1 MSKTRRPNRRTRYL
15 ALGAV
20 LVAALVAFGLVL
32 LDRKQGYARLLEH
45 ETLGHGAVARALVGS
60 AWARYAGLVAA
71 APTMSRAELLRRDE
85 VRALSA
91 EAAARLAGTHVAR
104 VDLRSLDGLTVLST
118 DTARIGEDRSGDAR
132 FVGAKAGRRS
142 SELLFREPG
151 RVLVG
156 SFTPL
161 RGNGG
166 PNGAAP
172 VEAVVE
178 IVSDVTPLAAG
189 IERAAR
195 ANALWAAGGVLGLA
209 LLLFFAVMRAERFL
223 RAQEIERAASEAR
236 LRHHAYH
243 DQLTGL
249 PNRAN
254 LMERLD
260 EATKLSALAER
271 KFALLLVELDR
282 LKTIREGLGQD
293 AGNELVNVVAR
304 RLRDCLREGDVVF
317 RVGAG
322 EFALLVEDLANP
334 GDAAFVARRVIEACA
349 EPIRVDEHD
358 VSTAASVGITV
369 FPDDDRVPERLVR
382 NAVAAMHR
390 AKEAGRGRYDFYTP
404 EMNLRAL
411 QRLELESALL
421 SALGNREFVLHY
433 QPRVDAVTHEVVAV
447 EALLRWRHPK
457 LGLVAPDRFVDLLED
472 TGLILP
478 VGEWVLETACTQAA
492 SWRRSGYPG
501 LRVAVNVSPHQFRSG
516 TLVATVRRA
525 LEACGLPAAA
535 LELELSESL
544 LVESADEAVKLLE
557 DLKRLGVCLSIDDFG
572 AGYTSLGYLKQF
584 PVDYLKL
591 DRGLVKGVPE
601 SDKDCAIV
609 AAVGAMTGALRVG
622 LVAEGI
628 ERKPQAEF
636 LARHR
641 CQEMQG
647 ELFGRP
653 VPAGELERILAGERR
668 RGTLLGEDGWAIRAG
683 PSVRVEAGPSTQH

>member
-1 MSKTRRPNRRTRYL
+1 
-15 ALGAV
+15 
-20 LVAALVAFGLVL
+20 
-32 LDRKQGYARLLEH
+32 
-45 ETLGHGAVARALVGS
+45 
-60 AWARYAGLVAA
+60 
-71 APTMSRAELLRRDE
+71 
-85 VRALSA
+85 
-91 EAAARLAGTHVAR
+91 
-104 VDLRSLDGLTVLST
+104 
-118 DTARIGEDRSGDAR
+118 
-132 FVGAKAGRRS
+132 
-142 SELLFREPG
+142 
-151 RVLVG
+151 
-156 SFTPL
+156 
-161 RGNGG
+161 
-166 PNGAAP
+166 
-172 VEAVVE
+172 
-178 IVSDVTPLAAG
+178 
-189 IERAAR
+189 
-195 ANALWAAGGVLGLA
+195 
-209 LLLFFAVMRAERFL
+209 
-223 RAQEIERAASEAR
+223 
-236 LRHHAYH
+236 
-243 DQLTGL
+243 
-249 PNRAN
+249 
-254 LMERLD
+254 
-260 EATKLSALAER
+260 
-271 KFALLLVELDR
+271 
-282 LKTIREGLGQD
+282 
-293 AGNELVNVVAR
+293 
-304 RLRDCLREGDVVF
+304 
-317 RVGAG
+317 
-322 EFALLVEDLANP
+322 
-334 GDAAFVARRVIEACA
+334 VIEACA

-358 VSTAASVGITV
+358 VSTAASIGITV

-457 LGLVAPDRFVDLLED
+457 LGLVAPDRFVELLED

-492 SWRRSGYPG
+492 SWRGSGYPG

-628 ERKPQAEF
+628 ERRPQAEF

-653 VPAGELERILAGERR
+653 VPAEELERLLAGERR
-668 RGTLLGEDGWAIRAG
+668 RGTLLGDDSWAIRAG